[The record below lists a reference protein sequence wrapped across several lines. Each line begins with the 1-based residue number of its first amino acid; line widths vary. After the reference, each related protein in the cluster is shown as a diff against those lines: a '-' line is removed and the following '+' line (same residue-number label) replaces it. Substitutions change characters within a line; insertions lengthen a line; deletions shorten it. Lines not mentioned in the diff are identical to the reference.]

1 MSSEMIDIKTLSDRK
16 LKHLWRKVKEER
28 DVANKAYDAAVAYQK
43 TFMMHKGSRN
53 LDGWDSEDE
62 EEYLKQPKDKRDERG
77 RMLRKDPHGIAA
89 ALEKAIRLCD
99 ELKMIEKQIITRRDE
114 RKTAVAMMA
123 HPRLSEDSP
132 CAGLNSNILRCIM
145 RHL

>member
-1 MSSEMIDIKTLSDRK
+1 MIDIKTLSDRK

-43 TFMMHKGSRN
+43 KFMMDTRSYKAYN
-53 LDGWDSEDE
+53 FDEWDSEDE

-89 ALEKAIRLCD
+89 ALEKAIRLSD

>member
-1 MSSEMIDIKTLSDRK
+1 MIDIKTLSDRK

-28 DVANKAYDAAVAYQK
+28 DVANKAYDAAVEYQK
-43 TFMMHKGSRN
+43 YFMMRKGSYKSCD

-89 ALEKAIRLCD
+89 ALEKAIRLSD
-99 ELKMIEKQIITRRDE
+99 ELRTIEKQIITRRDE

-123 HPRLSEDSP
+123 HPRLSENSP

>member
-1 MSSEMIDIKTLSDRK
+1 MIDIKTLSDRK

-28 DVANKAYDAAVAYQK
+28 DVANKAYDAAVEYQK
-43 TFMMHKGSRN
+43 YFMMRKGSYKSCD

>member
-1 MSSEMIDIKTLSDRK
+1 MIDIKTLSDRK

-43 TFMMHKGSRN
+43 KFMMDTRSYKAYN
-53 LDGWDSEDE
+53 FDEWDSEDE
-62 EEYLKQPKDKRDERG
+62 EEYLKQPKNKRNEVG

-89 ALEKAIRLCD
+89 ALEKVSRLSD
-99 ELKMIEKQIITRRDE
+99 ELRMIEKQIITRRDE
-114 RKTAVAMMA
+114 RKTAVAMML

-132 CAGLNSNILRCIM
+132 CAGLNSDVLRCIM

>member
-1 MSSEMIDIKTLSDRK
+1 MIDIKTLSDRK
-16 LKHLWRKVKEER
+16 LMRLWRKVKEER
-28 DVANKAYDAAVAYQK
+28 DVANKAYDAAVEYQK
-43 TFMMHKGSRN
+43 YFMMRKGSYKSCD

-89 ALEKAIRLCD
+89 ALEKAIRLSD
-99 ELKMIEKQIITRRDE
+99 ELRTIEKQIITRRDE

>member
-1 MSSEMIDIKTLSDRK
+1 MIDIKTLSDRK

-43 TFMMHKGSRN
+43 KFMMDTRSYKAYN
-53 LDGWDSEDE
+53 FDEWDSEDE

>member
-1 MSSEMIDIKTLSDRK
+1 MIDIKTLSDRK

-28 DVANKAYDAAVAYQK
+28 DVANKAYDAAVEYQK
-43 TFMMHKGSRN
+43 YFMMRKGSYKSCD

-89 ALEKAIRLCD
+89 ALEKAIRLSD
-99 ELKMIEKQIITRRDE
+99 ELRTIEKQIITRRDE